1 MDNYQQVL
9 VALRRLIRATDL
21 HSKHLV
27 RTAGLTASQVL
38 LLQAINDKRSA
49 TASQLARIIS
59 LSQATV
65 TTILDHLESRGLVS
79 RQRSTQDKRKVYIFL
94 TEQGQQVLENAPAP
108 LQEHFI
114 QQFRQLEAWEQT
126 AIISSLQRVA
136 QMMDASDIDAS
147 PILDVGVLD
156 RLEQDEKSIES

>member
-21 HSKHLV
+21 HSKQLV

-38 LLQAINDKRSA
+38 LLQAIDDKESA
-49 TASQLARIIS
+49 TSSELARMIS

-65 TTILDHLESRGLVS
+65 TTILDRLEERGLVS
-79 RQRSTQDKRKVYIFL
+79 RQRSTRDKRKVYIFL
-94 TEQGQQVLENAPAP
+94 TDQGKKVLAAAPAP

-114 QQFRQLEAWEQT
+114 RQFRQLQEWEQT
-126 AIISSLQRVA
+126 AILSSLQRVA

-147 PILDVGVLD
+147 PVLD
-156 RLEQDEKSIES
+156 IGMLDRFAEEDSETK

>member
-38 LLQAINDKRSA
+38 LLQAIDDKGTA
-49 TASQLARIIS
+49 TSSQLAKIIS

-65 TTILDHLESRGLVS
+65 TTILDHLESRGLIS
-79 RQRSTQDKRKVYIFL
+79 RQRSTHDKRKVFIGL
-94 TEQGQQVLENAPAP
+94 TEQGQQVLADAPAP

-114 QQFRQLEAWEQT
+114 EQFRQLQTWEQT

-136 QMMDASDIDAS
+136 QMMDAGDIDAS
-147 PILDVGVLD
+147 PVLDVGVLD
-156 RLEQDEKSIES
+156 RLEEDKAPQQ